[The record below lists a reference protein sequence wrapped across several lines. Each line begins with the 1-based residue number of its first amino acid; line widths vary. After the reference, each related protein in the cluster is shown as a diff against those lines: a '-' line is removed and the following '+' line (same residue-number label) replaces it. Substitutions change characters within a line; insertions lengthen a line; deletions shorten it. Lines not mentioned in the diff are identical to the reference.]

1 MSLEYWPRM
10 IDELLEEYLEVFG
23 ATLIVG
29 PKWCGKTTSA
39 ENLAKTSIK
48 LQDSRKSKDYLRMVD
63 IDPSLLLNG
72 DTPLLL
78 DEWQV
83 APILWDA
90 VRSIVDERQL
100 PGQFILTGS
109 AVPKDEGMMHT
120 GTGRIARLMMYPMS
134 LYESKESNGKISLKD
149 LFHGNTQVNGIE
161 SQLDISSLVS
171 AICRGGWP
179 ASIGKSDRAA
189 SLIVENYINALCESD
204 VSRISSG
211 LKNPQRIRAIL
222 QSYARNI
229 STLATKATI
238 RKDVI
243 ANDQNISEAT
253 FFAYLNALERLFV
266 IQDIPAWSPAIRSKS
281 AIRATTKRGFIDPS
295 LAVAALSLSP
305 QDLLQDMNALGFMF
319 ESLVIRDLRIYSQT
333 MGGNISYYHDRY
345 GLECD
350 AVLHLKD
357 GSYALIEMKLGSREI
372 DEGSMHL
379 LELKEL
385 ITQHGMKQP
394 SLLMVIT
401 GGKIAYQREDG
412 VYVIPI
418 GCLKD

>member
-109 AVPKDEGMMHT
+109 AVPKDDGMMHT

-149 LFHGNTQVNGIE
+149 LFHGNAQINGIE

-305 QDLLQDMNALGFMF
+305 QDLLQDMNTLGFMF

-418 GCLKD
+418 GCLRD

>member
-109 AVPKDEGMMHT
+109 AVPKDDGMMHT

-149 LFHGNTQVNGIE
+149 LFHGNAQINGIE

-253 FFAYLNALERLFV
+253 FFAYLNALGRLFV

-305 QDLLQDMNALGFMF
+305 QDLLQDMNTLGFMF

-357 GSYALIEMKLGSREI
+357 GSYALIEMKLGSKEI

-379 LELKEL
+379 LKLKEL

-418 GCLKD
+418 GCLRD

>member
-109 AVPKDEGMMHT
+109 AVPKDDGMMHT

-149 LFHGNTQVNGIE
+149 LFHGNAQVNGIE

-305 QDLLQDMNALGFMF
+305 QDLLQDMNTLGFMF

-357 GSYALIEMKLGSREI
+357 GSYALVEMKLGSREI

-418 GCLKD
+418 GCLRD